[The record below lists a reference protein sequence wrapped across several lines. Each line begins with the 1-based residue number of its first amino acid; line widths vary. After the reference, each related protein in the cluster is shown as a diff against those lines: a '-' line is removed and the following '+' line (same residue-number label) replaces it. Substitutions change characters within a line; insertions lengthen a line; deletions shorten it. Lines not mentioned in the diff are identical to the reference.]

1 MKLKRASWSAAGIL
15 VLLAAWALAG
25 PWLTPLLRERRLR
38 SAPRPLDVVLIT
50 LDTLRA
56 DRLGCYGN
64 RDVATPHLDSLATHG
79 VRFSNTYSHVP
90 LTCPSHASL
99 LTGLIPVRHGVH
111 DNGGFVLGDKP
122 TTLPE
127 VFVDAG
133 YRTGAFVSAFVLDRR
148 FGLGRG
154 FATYED
160 EVPGGGRD
168 DIEASVRAS
177 VTVDRALA
185 WLHSDRARP
194 TFLWVHLYDAHY
206 PYDPPEPFASRYKDR
221 PYDGEVA
228 YVDEQV
234 GRLLEGVAEGGRPTL
249 VAAIGDHGESLGEHQ
264 ELTHSYFIYSATQRV
279 PLLISLPGYL
289 PEGELLAPVVR
300 GVDLMPTLLALAGL
314 ASPENIDGKSLVPL
328 MTRSSTQ
335 EPGPAYLESHHPRIW
350 WGAGELLGL
359 RSGPWL
365 FIQSKRPELY
375 RTDQDGGETHNVA
388 SQYPAELEQLGSR
401 LKSMLGDVDP
411 LANRQALDPESE
423 ARLRALGYVGSV
435 QHTTAAASDLP
446 DAKDNG
452 PLLSGNTRANQLLEA
467 GKKQEAL
474 EAFRD
479 TLKLN
484 PRSASVRASIA
495 SLLLDMGQQAEAL
508 PLFTELSLEDPD
520 NESATLG
527 MSRALR
533 GMGRKA
539 DSLKALRLALAH
551 LPRSPRLHEELGA
564 ALLED
569 GESEQARDELAL
581 SVALD
586 PRQLASR
593 LRYGLV
599 LFRLK
604 RLRDASSELQA
615 VVTRSPRSQE
625 AQQAAPILLALGAA
639 LVDASDFDESRKAYE
654 AALAAGSRAEANYLD
669 LALATYR
676 AGRHARALEVLQAGS
691 AAHPESAELH
701 YRMGKLLQESGKPA
715 EAEAEYRQARKLDPK
730 REDAAEAARK
740 LEAVAATRPRR

>member
-1 MKLKRASWSAAGIL
+1 ML
-15 VLLAAWALAG
+15 VLLAAWALAA
-25 PWLTPLLRERRLR
+25 PRLTPLLRERRLR
-38 SAPRPLDVVLIT
+38 NAPRPLDVVLVT
-50 LDTLRA
+50 LDTTRA

-64 RDVATPHLDSLATHG
+64 HDVATPHLDNLAARG
-79 VRFSNTYSHVP
+79 VRFSNAYSHVP
-90 LTCPSHASL
+90 LTCPSHASI

-111 DNGGFVLGDKP
+111 DNGGFVLGDGP
-122 TTLPE
+122 TTMAE

-185 WLHSDRARP
+185 WLRSDRERP

-206 PYDPPEPFASRYKDR
+206 PYDPPEPFASRYRDR

-228 YVDEQV
+228 YVDSQV
-234 GRLLEGVAEGGRPTL
+234 GRLLDAVAERGRPTL

-279 PLLISLPGYL
+279 PLLVSLPGYL
-289 PEGELLAPVVR
+289 PEGEVLAPVVR
-300 GVDLMPTLLALAGL
+300 GVDLMPTLVELAGL
-314 ASPENIDGKSLVPL
+314 AAPQGIDGRSLVPL
-328 MTRSSTQ
+328 MTGRSV
-335 EPGPAYLESHHPRIW
+335 EERGPAYLESYHPRIW

-375 RTDQDGGETHNVA
+375 RTDQDGGEMHNVA
-388 SQYPAELEQLGSR
+388 AQHPLELEQFGAE
-401 LKSMLGDVDP
+401 LKSMLGNADP
-411 LANRQALDPESE
+411 LANRQSLDPESE

-435 QHTTAAASDLP
+435 QHTAAPASDLP

-452 PLLSGNTRANQLLEA
+452 PLLSGNTRGNQLLEA

-474 EAFRD
+474 EAFRE

-484 PRSASVRASIA
+484 PRSAAVRASIA
-495 SLLLDMGQQAEAL
+495 SLLLDIGQQAEAL
-508 PLFTELSLEDPD
+508 PLFTELALEDPD
-520 NESATLG
+520 NESAVLG

-539 DSLKALRLALAH
+539 DGLKALRLALAH
-551 LPRSPRLHEELGA
+551 SPRSPRLHEELGA

-569 GESEQARDELAL
+569 GEVEQAREELAS

-586 PRQLASR
+586 PRQLPSR

-604 RLRDASSELQA
+604 RLREASSELQA
-615 VVTRSPRSQE
+615 VVTRSPRAGE
-625 AQQAAPILLALGAA
+625 ARQAVPVLLTLGATLLQA
-639 LVDASDFDESRKAYE
+639 NDFDESRKAYE
-654 AALAAGSRAEANYLD
+654 AALAAGSRSEANYLD

-676 AGRHARALEVLQAGS
+676 AGRHARALEILQAGA

-701 YRMGKLLQESGKPA
+701 YRIGKLWQESGKSV

-730 REDAAEAARK
+730 REDAAEALRK
-740 LEAVAATRPRR
+740 LETVATRPRP